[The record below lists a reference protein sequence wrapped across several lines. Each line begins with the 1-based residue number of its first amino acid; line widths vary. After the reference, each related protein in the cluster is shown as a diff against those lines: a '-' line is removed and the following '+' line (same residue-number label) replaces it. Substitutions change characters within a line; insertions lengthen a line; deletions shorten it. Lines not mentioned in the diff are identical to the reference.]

1 MKLHVVMLCMQ
12 HFLQGIATAAKV
24 RTATGSM
31 GCARQ
36 AAVFHPGLH
45 LNSNQYMG
53 PHSLGVEVLAQN
65 F

>member
-31 GCARQ
+31 GCARHQ
-36 AAVFHPGLH
+36 TVCHPGLM